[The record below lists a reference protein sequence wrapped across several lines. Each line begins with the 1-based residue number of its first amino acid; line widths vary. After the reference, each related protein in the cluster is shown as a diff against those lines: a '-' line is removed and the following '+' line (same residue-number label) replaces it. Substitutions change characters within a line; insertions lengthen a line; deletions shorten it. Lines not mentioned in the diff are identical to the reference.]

1 VAVQIDDTCL
11 FGGDEEQRARLGL
24 GGVAVVFIFLADAIA
39 CVGGDCNCS
48 SSESDLLTTVQQ

>member
-24 GGVAVVFIFLADAIA
+24 GGVAVVFIFLAEMGR
-39 CVGGDCNCS
+39 CWMQ
-48 SSESDLLTTVQQ
+48 LLA